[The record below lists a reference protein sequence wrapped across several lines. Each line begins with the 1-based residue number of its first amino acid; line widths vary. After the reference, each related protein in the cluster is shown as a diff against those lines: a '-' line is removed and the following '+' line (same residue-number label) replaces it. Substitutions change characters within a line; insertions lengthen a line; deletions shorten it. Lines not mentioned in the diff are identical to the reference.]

1 MAVGRIQLNSMP
13 RLTTAIPRLGVT
25 SFLLAV
31 ILASVALPARAQ
43 DPGPMA
49 PPPKFEVNRIPA
61 VPHPGPPP
69 IPEAEIIRQ
78 FGAHEDVAEKI
89 YGTYDFSQTIRVE
102 EVNNPDGS
110 GGEGGKLVATGQ
122 DYVRPDGSR
131 FWRATGPTVSTLKG
145 TPMLLDDLRPVMTL
159 PLFFLTS
166 AETGNY
172 NFFYAGQD
180 KLDDLNT
187 YVFQVKPKQVSRN
200 RVYFEGAIWVDD
212 HDLAIVKTFGKFV
225 SETSDN
231 STGLPFNMFEIYREN
246 FQQKYWLPTYIVS
259 DAYTNS
265 GKDNETHVR
274 LVLRSTGFK
283 LNSLGAPPA
292 SAPAAPAHPFPD
304 LPSAPASPSTSTSPS
319 SPDDPSLP
327 PVHPRIN

>member
-1 MAVGRIQLNSMP
+1 MRQLALSGFLFAMILGFVG
-13 RLTTAIPRLGVT
+13 V
-25 SFLLAV
+25 
-31 ILASVALPARAQ
+31 LPARAQ

-78 FGAHEDVAEKI
+78 FAAHEDVAEKI
-89 YGTYDFSQTIRVE
+89 YNTYDFTQTIRLE
-102 EVNNPDGS
+102 EVTNPDGS
-110 GGEGGKLVATGQ
+110 GGEGGKLVATGD
-122 DYVRPDGSR
+122 DYVRADGAR
-131 FWRATGPTVSTLKG
+131 YWRATKPTVSTLTG
-145 TPMLLDDLRPVMTL
+145 APMMLDDLRPVMTL

-166 AETGNY
+166 AEVGNY
-172 NFFYAGQD
+172 NFLYAGQD

-265 GKDNETHVR
+265 GKDNESHTR
-274 LVLRSTGFK
+274 LVIRSTGFK
-283 LNSLGAPPA
+283 LNSLAATAPN
-292 SAPAAPAHPFPD
+292 APAVGVAPFPD
-304 LPSAPASPSTSTSPS
+304 LPRAPTPS
-319 SPDDPSLP
+319 STPNSPPQPDDPSAP
-327 PVHPRIN
+327 SIHPRVN

>member
-1 MAVGRIQLNSMP
+1 MLRFNADVQ
-13 RLTTAIPRLGVT
+13 RLGVT

-31 ILASVALPARAQ
+31 VLACCALPAWAQ

-78 FGAHEDVAEKI
+78 LGAHEDVAEKI
-89 YGTYDFSQTIRVE
+89 YGTYDFSQTVRLE
-102 EVNNPDGS
+102 EVTNPDGS
-110 GGEGGKLVATGQ
+110 GGEGGELVATGQ
-122 DYVRPDGSR
+122 DYVRPDGAR

-145 TPMLLDDLRPVMTL
+145 TPILLDDLRPVMTL

-166 AETGNY
+166 AETANY
-172 NFFYAGQD
+172 NFLYAGQD

-265 GKDNETHVR
+265 GKDNESHMR

-283 LNSLGAPPA
+283 LNSLAAPA
-292 SAPAAPAHPFPD
+292 ATAPAAPAHPFPD
-304 LPSAPASPSTSTSPS
+304 LPSAPASPSTPNSTAQ
-319 SPDDPSLP
+319 PDDPSLP
-327 PVHPRIN
+327 TVHPRIN